1 MQRLNDNWITEK
13 HIDFEY
19 KKYILLAYFQEVN
32 QVFNVCKLYPALSDL
47 LIHYQTTLALKENKT
62 LLASSFP
69 KRLTGIDIEDL
80 KLQYEELLN
89 DDDLMHEIE
98 CIIDYSLPKFKYYME
113 EGKKIYD
120 AIEEHMALIPIGV
133 VPLHIQ
139 EGYLLL
145 KDTSARKIKV
155 FQYFI
160 KLFTHSREEYRA
172 IYTDFI
178 GDYSLTYSNTYE
190 QIKLDLLNNY
200 KSWPNPAT
208 YAVDTDITIPFQET
222 YLPIAKRMLV
232 RYISQKAA

>member
-1 MQRLNDNWITEK
+1 MRKLSDNWITER

-19 KKYILLAYFQEVN
+19 KKYILLAYFQDVN
-32 QVFNVCKLYPALSDL
+32 HHFNGCKLYPVLSDL
-47 LIHYQTTLALKENKT
+47 LVHYQTTLALKENKA
-62 LLASSFP
+62 LLANNFP
-69 KRLTGIDIEDL
+69 KRLTGIDMEQL
-80 KLQYEELLN
+80 KLQYEQMLS

-98 CIIDYSLPKFKYYME
+98 CIIDYSLPQFKYYME

-120 AIEEHMALIPIGV
+120 TIEEHMTLIPIGV
-133 VPLHIQ
+133 VPLHIE

-145 KDTSARKIKV
+145 KDSIEHKIKV

-160 KLFTHSREEYRA
+160 KLFNHSKEEYRA

-178 GDYSLTYSNTYE
+178 GDYKLTYTNTFE
-190 QIKLDLLNNY
+190 QIKLHLIQNY
-200 KSWPNPAT
+200 RSWPNPAT
-208 YAVDTDITIPFQET
+208 YAVDTDLSIPFQET

>member
-32 QVFNVCKLYPALSDL
+32 QDFNVCKLYPVLSDL
-47 LIHYQTTLALKENKT
+47 LIHYQTTLALKENKA
-62 LLASSFP
+62 LLANSFP
-69 KRLTGIDIEDL
+69 KKLTGIDVDQL
-80 KLQYEELLN
+80 KLQYENLLN
-89 DDDLMHEIE
+89 DDNLMHEIE

-133 VPLHIQ
+133 VPLHIE
-139 EGYLLL
+139 EGYLML

-178 GDYSLTYSNTYE
+178 GDYALTYTNTFE
-190 QIKLDLLNNY
+190 QIKLDLLDNY

>member
-1 MQRLNDNWITEK
+1 MQRLSDNWITEK

-19 KKYILLAYFQEVN
+19 KKYILLAYFQDVN
-32 QVFNVCKLYPALSDL
+32 KDLNVCKLYPVLSDL
-47 LIHYQTTLALKENKT
+47 LVHYQTTLALKENKT
-62 LLASSFP
+62 LLANSFP
-69 KRLTGIDIEDL
+69 KKLTGLDIDQL
-80 KLQYEELLN
+80 KLQYENLLN

-98 CIIDYSLPKFKYYME
+98 CIIYYSLPKFKYYME
-113 EGKKIYD
+113 EGNKIYD

-133 VPLHIQ
+133 VPLHIE
-139 EGYLLL
+139 EGYLML

-178 GDYSLTYSNTYE
+178 GDYTLSYTNTFE
-190 QIKLDLLNNY
+190 QIKLDLLANY